1 MNRRR
6 DLLLGCLGAALM
18 LVGDLCLSLIP
29 AASTDSGLFVREAY
43 LNGSYQTWRLPLLL
57 GAQVQTIDF
66 VLSQCSG
73 NGAVMLWMLEDYLW
87 ERKHKNG

>member
-1 MNRRR
+1 MIF
-6 DLLLGCLGAALM
+6 CHAVVWQVVFA
-18 LVGDLCLSLIP
+18 LIP
-29 AASTDSGLFVREAY
+29 DIR
-43 LNGSYQTWRLPLLL
+43 QLL